1 MIFYRKRTLYFTV
14 LIILGSVT
22 FTTQIDVE
30 EEAEVTKDPDFEEF
44 EPDVPNVDE
53 SESLLSNVVSDVDKT
68 LINIYN
74 HVTSA
79 NVTAENKTQI
89 ANETRKLVKCKEIT
103 YDEQNPEIE
112 PIVEIINGSSLSKLL
127 QVKPDITSRD
137 IEADCVLVLFYAR
150 ACPFSAH
157 AAPHFNALA
166 RSYPNVKMVAL
177 DALRYHGINAQYGIV
192 GVPTLKMFHNG
203 RPVGKF
209 NGTEYNIHSFSKFV
223 HAITGQHPQVLLV
236 TSKDFQGPVSSVVE
250 KETDY
255 FLVLSWLFIIIC
267 SVYYFMQSKWWRM
280 IVEMVQNNWRESE
293 AQHEHND

>member
-1 MIFYRKRTLYFTV
+1 MVLQNINKLSLILL
-14 LIILGSVT
+14 LIIGLSTVSHQFDIQEETVT
-22 FTTQIDVE
+22 NGEEDIDS
-30 EEAEVTKDPDFEEF
+30 
-44 EPDVPNVDE
+44 DVPNVDE
-53 SESLLSNVVSDVDKT
+53 SESLLSNVVSDVNKT
-68 LINIYN
+68 LTSLYN
-74 HVTSA
+74 TVTLA
-79 NVTAENKTQI
+79 NVTAENKTQS
-89 ANETRKLVKCKEIT
+89 ANETRKLVKCKEIVYET
-103 YDEQNPEIE
+103 TEEIE
-112 PIVEIINGSSLSKLL
+112 PSVEIINGSHLAKLL
-127 QVKPDITSRD
+127 QIKPDITSRD
-137 IEADCVLVLFYAR
+137 TEADCVLVLFYAR

-166 RSYPNVKMVAL
+166 RSYPNVKMVGL
-177 DALRYHGINAQYGIV
+177 DALKYHGINAQFGIV

-223 HAITGQHPQVLLV
+223 HAITGMNPEVLLV

-250 KETDY
+250 KDTDY
-255 FLVLSWLFIIIC
+255 FLVLSWLFIFVC

>member
-1 MIFYRKRTLYFTV
+1 M
-14 LIILGSVT
+14 
-22 FTTQIDVE
+22 
-30 EEAEVTKDPDFEEF
+30 
-44 EPDVPNVDE
+44 N
-53 SESLLSNVVSDVDKT
+53 KT
-68 LINIYN
+68 LISLYN
-74 HVTSA
+74 TVTLA
-79 NVTAENKTQI
+79 NVTAENKTEN
-89 ANETRKLVKCKEIT
+89 ANETRKLVKCQDIVYENT
-103 YDEQNPEIE
+103 EEIE
-112 PIVEIINGSSLSKLL
+112 PTVEVTNSSYLSKLL
-127 QVKPDITSRD
+127 QIKPDIKSRD
-137 IEADCVLVLFYAR
+137 VEASCVLVLFYAR

-177 DALRYHGINAQYGIV
+177 DALKFHGINSLYGIV

-223 HAITGQHPQVLLV
+223 HTITGMNPEVLLV
-236 TSKDFQGPVSSVVE
+236 TSKDFQGPVPSVIE

-255 FLVLSWLFIIIC
+255 FLVLSWLFIIFC
-267 SVYYFMQSKWWRM
+267 SVYYFMHSKWWRM

>member
-1 MIFYRKRTLYFTV
+1 MLLRGKINYVAALLLVIGSATRTVQF
-14 LIILGSVT
+14 
-22 FTTQIDVE
+22 DVDDEVAVETAE
-30 EEAEVTKDPDFEEF
+30 ELVPDI
-44 EPDVPNVDE
+44 PNVDE
-53 SESLLSNVVSDVDKT
+53 SESLLSNVVSDVNKT
-68 LINIYN
+68 LTNLYN

-79 NVTAENKTQI
+79 NVTVENSTLS
-89 ANETRKLVKCKEIT
+89 ANETRKLVKCRDIV
-103 YDEQNPEIE
+103 YEQNEEVE
-112 PIVEIINGSSLSKLL
+112 PSVEIINGSHLAKLL
-127 QVKPDITSRD
+127 QIKPDITSRD
-137 IEADCVLVLFYAR
+137 TEADCVLVLFFAR

-157 AAPHFNALA
+157 AAPHYNALA

-177 DALRYHGINAQYGIV
+177 DALKYHGINAQYGIV

-209 NGTEYNIHSFSKFV
+209 NGTEYNIQSFSKFV
-223 HAITGQHPQVLLV
+223 HAITGQQPQGLLV
-236 TSKDFQGPVSSVVE
+236 TSKDFQGPVSSTVE

-267 SVYYFMQSKWWRM
+267 SIYYFMQSKWWSM